1 MTFKLSTL
9 FSFLALLVVSVQ
21 SSSLISEKKSSVSKY
36 SLELSEGGRT
46 FKEEI
51 SIDITKG
58 TETFHVPKTSL
69 NQSAGDIL
77 YDFKKQMTMIH
88 LAAEKACYVARSV
101 DETPTPAV
109 LKEALETQ
117 TPRTGEDLPT
127 TSTEIQMKV
136 VGLLDDRSVLST
148 EMEDL
153 CANLPI
159 YVVVRRARNSNEKEA
174 DVESDEDV
182 NELVDEEARGFP
194 EVTDLSDIPNAREK
208 RQVQKKLEWVCN
220 KVCNWVTKQICRRV
234 FSNGLWRRVCHNVL
248 KRICRIVCKWVTR
261 IG

>member
-1 MTFKLSTL
+1 MARLIPNSHDF
-9 FSFLALLVVSVQ
+9 FSL
-21 SSSLISEKKSSVSKY
+21 Y
-36 SLELSEGGRT
+36 
-46 FKEEI
+46 
-51 SIDITKG
+51 
-58 TETFHVPKTSL
+58 
-69 NQSAGDIL
+69 NQ
-77 YDFKKQMTMIH
+77 
-88 LAAEKACYVARSV
+88 
-101 DETPTPAV
+101 
-109 LKEALETQ
+109 Q

-194 EVTDLSDIPNAREK
+194 EVTDRSDIPNARK
-208 RQVQKKLEWVCN
+208 
-220 KVCNWVTKQICRRV
+220 
-234 FSNGLWRRVCHNVL
+234 SY
-248 KRICRIVCKWVTR
+248 
-261 IG
+261 